1 MIDDISEEEKFFV
14 GFIDEYIL
22 IIVQE
27 LIGVGF
33 DIIVSILQ
41 WIVLFM
47 LMNLEYQEKV
57 YVEI

>member
-1 MIDDISEEEKFFV
+1 MMDDISEEEKFFV

>member
-1 MIDDISEEEKFFV
+1 MMDDISEEEKFFV

-33 DIIVSILQ
+33 DIILGILQ

>member
-1 MIDDISEEEKFFV
+1 MMDDISEEEKFFV

-41 WIVLFM
+41 WFVLFM

>member
-1 MIDDISEEEKFFV
+1 MMDDISEEEKFFV

-57 YVEI
+57 YVEV